1 MKTKISIFTG
11 MIATI
16 IAIFIITGCKKNE
29 EPAPTPTPPTVSPT
43 DSTSQTT
50 RASDQSNVENES
62 NQAMD
67 DVNGAFGQVST
78 TRGIQACS
86 YDIDSSLKAQGKIT
100 LNYNGV
106 NCGGKIRTG
115 SITAQLP
122 YSNGTITT
130 WSTVGATATL
140 TFNNYKV
147 VYPNGK
153 SVKFNGIHKVT
164 NVNGGGYIELV
175 MGTPIV
181 HKVRSNMQI
190 SFDNA
195 TAIEWNS
202 AKLRTFTYTGTYPTG
217 VLKATVAA
225 DSLPTSDRI
234 LMWGINTMG
243 DHFVIKMPVDY
254 TIDLLNPGTNCIGK
268 PLTGQIEYTG
278 ITYVITITY
287 GVDNYGYPTT
297 SCPYGYKVEWDGNN
311 QNYTAILP
319 Y

>member
-29 EPAPTPTPPTVSPT
+29 EPAPTPTPPIVSPT

-67 DVNGAFGQVST
+67 EVNSAFNTVST
-78 TRGIQACS
+78 TRGVQACG
-86 YDIDSSLKAQGKIT
+86 YDIDATDSLIGKII
-100 LNYNGV
+100 LNFNGA

-122 YSNGTITT
+122 YSGGTITT
-130 WSTVGATATL
+130 WSTVGATAIL

-147 VYPNGK
+147 EYPNGK
-153 SVKFNGIHKVT
+153 SVKFNGTHTVK
-164 NVNGGGYIELV
+164 NVNGGGWLALY
-175 MGTPIV
+175 MGTPII

-217 VLKATVAA
+217 VFKASVAA

-254 TIDLLNPGTNCIGK
+254 TIDLLNPGTNCIYK
-268 PLTGQIEYTG
+268 PLSGTIIYSG

-287 GVDNYGYPTT
+287 GVDIYGIPSTT
-297 SCPYGYKVEWDGNN
+297 CPYGYKVEWDGNN